1 MSKKAMIIIVGG
13 LIFYLT
19 VPCFA
24 KMSTQ
29 DIINRMRQAYEQQMR
44 EIDDLTMVTKGTGGV
59 MALVGE
65 STIYQKRA
73 KIAGKT
79 VYKTRTELEL
89 MGKPMVTIFD
99 GLYEWSHDPMTGE
112 VKKEKKDYIPDWTR
126 IWEILDLSQM
136 HYLGTEQLEEEA
148 AHVLKMDN
156 LTEGI
161 KKLLPMLQQIEPAQ
175 TGPSPEGE
183 WSGWAKMW
191 INAENW
197 VFMRMLMA
205 MSGTSEEGK
214 EMTTKIS
221 WNLKDYRPVETM
233 LVPHKMTYKMEME
246 MPDMSPEEKQMMQA
260 MMGGM
265 MAGEMIIDKVEVNTG
280 LSDELF
286 DGSTLKP
293 EEPMFEMPQVPS
305 LPEGIKL
312 PPEMELPQ
320 E

>member
-1 MSKKAMIIIVGG
+1 MKRKAMIIIAGG

-24 KMSTQ
+24 KMSVQ
-29 DIINRMRQAYEQQMR
+29 EVINSMRQAYEQQMR
-44 EIDDLTMVTKGTGGV
+44 GIDDLTMVTKGTGGV

-79 VYKTRTELEL
+79 VYKTRTEANL
-89 MGKPMVTIFD
+89 MGKTMVTIFD
-99 GLYEWSHDPMTGE
+99 GENEWSHDPMTGE
-112 VKKEKKDYIPDWTR
+112 VKKEKKDYTPDWTR
-126 IWEILDLSQM
+126 IWEVLDLSQM
-136 HYLGTEQLEEEA
+136 HYLGTEKMDGEK
-148 AHVLKMDN
+148 AHVLKMDD
-156 LTEGI
+156 LTKGI
-161 KKLLPMLQQIEPAQ
+161 KRLAG
-175 TGPSPEGE
+175 GPPPEEE

-197 VFMRMLMA
+197 VFMRMLMV

-214 EMTTKIS
+214 ETTTKIS
-221 WNLKDYRPVETM
+221 WDFKDYRPVKTM
-233 LVPHKMTYKMEME
+233 LVPHKMTYKLEME

-286 DGSTLKP
+286 DGSKLKP
-293 EEPMFEMPQVPS
+293 GEPMFEMPQVPS
-305 LPEGIKL
+305 LPEGIQL
-312 PPEMELPQ
+312 PPGMEIPQ

>member
-1 MSKKAMIIIVGG
+1 MKRKAMIIIAGG

-24 KMSTQ
+24 KMSAQ
-29 DIINRMRQAYEQQMR
+29 EVINSMRQAYEQQMR
-44 EIDDLTMVTKGTGGV
+44 GIDDLTRVTKGSGGL
-59 MALVGE
+59 MAIMGE
-65 STIYQKRA
+65 STIYQKKA

-79 VYKTRTELEL
+79 VYKTRTEAKV
-89 MGKPMVTIFD
+89 MGKTMVTIFD

-112 VKKEKKDYIPDWTR
+112 VKKEKRDYTPDWTR
-126 IWEILDLSQM
+126 IWEVLDLSQM
-136 HYLGTEQLEEEA
+136 HYLGTEKMDGEK
-148 AHVLKMDN
+148 AHVLKMDD

-161 KKLLPMLQQIEPAQ
+161 KRLAG
-175 TGPSPEGE
+175 GPPPEGE

-197 VFMRMLMA
+197 VFMRMQMV
-205 MSGTSEEGK
+205 MIGTSEEGK

-233 LVPHKMTYKMEME
+233 LVPHKMTHKMEME

-260 MMGGM
+260 MMG
-265 MAGEMIIDKVEVNTG
+265 AFLEGEMIVTKMEVNTG
-280 LSDELF
+280 LPDALF
-286 DGSTLKP
+286 DGSKLKP
-293 EEPMFEMPQVPS
+293 GKPMFKMPQMPS